1 MVMFMPTPAAA
12 TRPKQPTLFIPHGGG
27 PCFFMDWPQT
37 WDHMAAF
44 LRGLSATLP
53 QKPDAIVVVSGHW
66 EEQVPTLMSGAKPGL
81 IYDYYGF
88 PAHTYT
94 LQYPAPGS
102 PALAAHMRTLL
113 EQAGFASAE
122 NAERGFDHGVFI
134 PFMLAFPQAD
144 IPVVEFSL
152 QKALDPVEHLAIGA
166 ALAPLR
172 ADNVL
177 IMGTGLSY
185 HNLPHFMSGSP
196 ATDEPAKAF
205 DAWLTRSVCAPPPER
220 TAQLTHWAQ
229 APGARLCHPR
239 EEHLLPLMVAAG
251 AAGQDY
257 GQQIYSDTVLG
268 KALSGYRFG

>member
-1 MVMFMPTPAAA
+1 MSATGPAAS
-12 TRPKQPTLFIPHGGG
+12 TLPKQPTLFIPHGGG

-37 WDHMAAF
+37 WDRMAAF
-44 LRGLSATLP
+44 LRGLSDTLP

-66 EEQVPTLMSGAKPGL
+66 EEQVATVMSAPKPGL

-88 PAHTYT
+88 PPHTYT
-94 LQYPAPGS
+94 LQYPAPGN
-102 PALAAHMRTLL
+102 PALAERIRALL
-113 EQAGFASAE
+113 GQAGLASAE
-122 NAERGFDHGVFI
+122 DSGRGFDHGVFI
-134 PFMLAFPQAD
+134 PFMLAFAQAD
-144 IPVVEFSL
+144 IPIVELSL
-152 QKALDPVEHLAIGA
+152 LKTLDPAEHLALGA

-172 ADNVL
+172 ASNVL
-177 IMGTGLSY
+177 IVGTGLSY
-185 HNLPHFMSGSP
+185 HNLTHFMNGSP
-196 ATDEPAKAF
+196 VTNQPAADF
-205 DAWLTRSVCAPPPER
+205 DAWLTRTACAPPPQR
-220 TAQLTHWAQ
+220 NQQLTHWAQ

>member
-1 MVMFMPTPAAA
+1 MVMFMSASGSSIPS
-12 TRPKQPTLFIPHGGG
+12 KQPTLFIPHGGG

-44 LRGLSATLP
+44 LRGLCGTLP

-66 EEQVPTLMSGAKPGL
+66 EERVPTVMSGANPGL

-88 PAHTYT
+88 PAHTYK

-102 PALAAHMRTLL
+102 PALAARMRALL
-113 EQAGFASAE
+113 EHAGITSAE
-122 NAERGFDHGVFI
+122 DTGRGFDHGVFI
-134 PFMLAFPQAD
+134 PFMLAFERAD
-144 IPVVEFSL
+144 IPVVELSL
-152 QKALDPVEHLAIGA
+152 QKALDPAEHLAIGA

-172 ADNVL
+172 AENVL
-177 IMGTGLSY
+177 IVGTGLSY
-185 HNLPHFMSGSP
+185 HNLSHFMNGSP
-196 ATDEPAKAF
+196 TTNAPAKEF

-220 TAQLTHWAQ
+220 NQRLTDWTQ

-239 EEHLLPLMVAAG
+239 EEHLLPLMIAAG